1 MSPDFIGGF
10 LLVVYCEFVQRF
22 CTIEQAGHHARI
34 WKKKQKKNK
43 QKKKKKKTL
52 KNLLQNQESFQAES
66 WYIALEMQILLSL
79 FKWRS

>member
-1 MSPDFIGGF
+1 M
-10 LLVVYCEFVQRF
+10 E
-22 CTIEQAGHHARI
+22 
-34 WKKKQKKNK
+34 KKNNNE
-43 QKKKKKKTL
+43 KKKKKKKKKKPL